1 MSTLLQ
7 QSFRGKRLP
16 PVPAGA
22 SVYHH
27 DPLLYVERQTRH
39 IQRNLQVLIDA
50 QSDGLLSVLGG
61 PQSDH
66 ISTGSLT
73 PTLSSNASRS
83 QSSSTVPTRQPP
95 PKKIGLRA
103 AREGIFQSIYDLL
116 KLREEEREILTS
128 QTNERDNALHDIE
141 SFLSRRN
148 GLEEAINTIHGDEE
162 SRRSKQLEEEARD
175 LEADM
180 HELETRLYE
189 MKAKHRHL
197 LNEISNISN
206 SVDAKLSSY
215 TESLSLL
222 ESDIRNYL
230 RDPPLQPLSRSSGES
245 TFHSLNPK
253 RRTLDM
259 AQDHWNTEQV
269 SLHNRQQKVDAE
281 ILALEEGG
289 GVWKQ
294 AVSDVTGFEKR
305 LQANMRHYVE
315 MTTATTESGGSTPT
329 GYKDGLVRSILDDL
343 DKTTHRVQSHLELAE
358 DKDWKLLVC
367 CIAAELEALR
377 EARGLLLPAFGLPGP
392 EDDAPLHSTSPRAS
406 LLVDH
411 GLERAHEDL
420 RASPLENDD
429 PEPPADLLKDTDPHH
444 SDTRSEEDDEPDPS
458 WLT

>member
-7 QSFRGKRLP
+7 HSFRDKRLP

-22 SVYHH
+22 SLYHH
-27 DPLLYVERQTRH
+27 DPLLYVERQTKH
-39 IQRNLQVLIDA
+39 IERNLQALIDA
-50 QSDGLLSVLGG
+50 QSEGLLSVVAR
-61 PQSDH
+61 PQADGAS
-66 ISTGSLT
+66 
-73 PTLSSNASRS
+73 PTFSSNGNRS
-83 QSSSTVPTRQPP
+83 QSPSTVPARQPAP
-95 PKKIGLRA
+95 TKIGLRA

-116 KLREEEREILTS
+116 KLREEEREILFT
-128 QTNERDNALHDIE
+128 QTHERDTALRDIQNFI
-141 SFLSRRN
+141 SKRS
-148 GLEEAINTIHGDEE
+148 GLEEAISAIHGDSD
-162 SRRSKQLEEEARD
+162 SRRSKELEEEARN
-175 LEADM
+175 LETDI

-197 LNEISNISN
+197 VNEISQINN

-230 RDPPLQPLSRSSGES
+230 RDPPIQPLAQRAGES

-259 AQDHWNTEQV
+259 AQEHWNTEQV
-269 SLHNRQQKVDAE
+269 SLHSRQQKVDAE
-281 ILALEEGG
+281 IMALEEGG

-294 AVSDVTGFEKR
+294 ALSDIYGFEKR

-315 MTTATTESGGSTPT
+315 LTTPATGAAGSTPT
-329 GYKDGLVRSILDDL
+329 NTKDELVKSILDDMER
-343 DKTTHRVQSHLELAE
+343 TTHRLESHLELAE

-377 EARGLLLPAFGLPGP
+377 EARGMLLPAFGLPSH
-392 EDDAPLHSTSPRAS
+392 EEDAPLNSNALNDPLIDHD
-406 LLVDH
+406 VDD
-411 GLERAHEDL
+411 HEDS
-420 RASPLENDD
+420 RAGPLENDD
-429 PEPPADLLKDTDPHH
+429 PEPPADLLKDADPHH
-444 SDTRSEEDDEPDPS
+444 SDSNTRSEEDDDPDPS